1 MEDKNQ
7 TKHAV
12 IDIGSNTIRT
22 VIYALDR
29 EHNTAREL
37 ISERDFT
44 GIIAYVKYGQLCEAG
59 RLRLV
64 EVLRRMKE
72 FCDIANCKN
81 ISCFSTASLRD
92 ADDIEEI
99 RERVKNET
107 GIDIRPLSAEEEA
120 LYDLEGL
127 RYANVSP
134 TGTGLDLGGGS
145 CQIFRY
151 NENGFA
157 ASKSMKIG
165 CLTMSDAFVHGIFPT
180 KHEAKKIRDK
190 VRRALGDIA
199 GEMCVPEGTFI
210 YATGGTARAAA
221 RLHAALEGETS
232 LAKETHA
239 KLSRAALA
247 DIVALSQDDPR
258 ECLRTLAR
266 IAPARIH
273 TLITGIIVLRTL
285 CKTLGA
291 DGIKVVNAG
300 IREGFLRKEILGA
313 GVSDAAENFA
323 QASVPEIA
331 TASV

>member
-190 VRRALGDIA
+190 VRRALGISKK
-199 GEMCVPEGTFI
+199 ECVVENLPLDFSFGFSLPSKLGT
-210 YATGGTARAAA
+210 
-221 RLHAALEGETS
+221 
-232 LAKETHA
+232 
-239 KLSRAALA
+239 
-247 DIVALSQDDPR
+247 
-258 ECLRTLAR
+258 
-266 IAPARIH
+266 
-273 TLITGIIVLRTL
+273 
-285 CKTLGA
+285 
-291 DGIKVVNAG
+291 
-300 IREGFLRKEILGA
+300 
-313 GVSDAAENFA
+313 FA
-323 QASVPEIA
+323 QALSAAPLPQTVPAECASRERHGFFLENFRSVSRKLKRIQRAKSSARSSSVVQCESSARTFFPPA
-331 TASV
+331 TP